1 MAKLRNRYHV
11 VDHEYN
17 NATEV
22 GKTVVL
28 FPASNPADLAAL
40 ITLSEN
46 VEPELA
52 ADLKAHITMIQS
64 YPNRNLGK
72 YARECLPH
80 ITHPAVTDYAKAVL
94 SKPIPPPTKV
104 VKTPPVAVRGTDP
117 FPGRRISQG
126 PSLAVTVAPATTDV
140 VK

>member
-1 MAKLRNRYHV
+1 MAKLRNRYRII
-11 VDHEYN
+11 DHEWG

-46 VEPELA
+46 VEPEFA
-52 ADLKAHITMIQS
+52 ADLKAHIAMIQS
-64 YPNRNLGK
+64 FPNREVSK

-80 ITHPAVTDYAKAVL
+80 ITHEAVKEYAQATL
-94 SKPIPPPTKV
+94 ATPV
-104 VKTPPVAVRGTDP
+104 VDKTPQIVREA
-117 FPGRRISQG
+117 PGASSG
-126 PSLAVTVAPATTDV
+126 PATGTV
-140 VK
+140 VG